1 MTVPLSLV
9 QGDRVSWQ
17 FVVNNLDDE
26 IATGAT
32 YWFRTNTAGAGTSS
46 VGTLDADGSWSFELT
61 GVQTAAMLVG
71 QWYWQ
76 AIAEYPSGNDSYAD
90 GSVQVLQSFAYSGTP
105 GAVDLRSV
113 AEQDLASVDEAI
125 RVLSSGAQ
133 SYTIGTVAGGRTFTR
148 PMLAQLIAW
157 RDRLIQQVSAE
168 QIANGQTRRNRRI
181 LINFD

>member
-9 QGDRVSWQ
+9 QGDRVTWTAEIPTR
-17 FVVNNLDDE
+17 DE
-26 IATGAT
+26 ETATGVT
-32 YWFRTNTAGAGTSS
+32 YWFRTNTAGAGVSS
-46 VGTLDADGSWSFELT
+46 VGIIGADGTWTFELT
-61 GVQTAAMLVG
+61 GVQTAGMVVA

-76 AIAEYPSGNDSYAD
+76 AVATYPSGDSTFED

-105 GAVDLRSV
+105 GAVDQRSQ
-113 AEQDLASVDEAI
+113 AEQDLASVEEAI
-125 RVLSSGAQ
+125 RVLSTGAQ
-133 SYTIGTVAGGRTFTR
+133 SYTIGTAAGGRTFTR

-181 LINFD
+181 LIDFD